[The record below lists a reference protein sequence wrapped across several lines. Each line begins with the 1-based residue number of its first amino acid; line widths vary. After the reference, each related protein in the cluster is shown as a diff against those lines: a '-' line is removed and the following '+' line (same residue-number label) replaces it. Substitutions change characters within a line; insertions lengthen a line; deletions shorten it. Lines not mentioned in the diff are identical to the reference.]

1 MTIQQSVDKLVEQLK
16 FEHLIYHDP
25 NMVKRVRQLLAE
37 AFCGSADPVDPVAP
51 APVPLPVQGIGS
63 TAETGLAGV
72 YFSEA
77 FNNLFAAAKAAKDVI
92 AAAKAEKAEALRKT
106 ASGDGIAVGRDSAPQ
121 ESSDAKGREG

>member
-77 FNNLFAAAKAAKDVI
+77 FNNLFAAAKAAK
-92 AAAKAEKAEALRKT
+92 AEALRKT

-121 ESSDAKGREG
+121 ESSDAKG